1 LFGVMVITYV
11 PIVFP
16 GLLPGIESSSTDSD
30 GDGMPDWW
38 EKAYKLKENEDDSGQ
53 DPDKDGVTNLEE
65 YKQDSNPQEPPELDD
80 SG

>member
-1 LFGVMVITYV
+1 
-11 PIVFP
+11 
-16 GLLPGIESSSTDSD
+16 
-30 GDGMPDWW
+30 MPDWW